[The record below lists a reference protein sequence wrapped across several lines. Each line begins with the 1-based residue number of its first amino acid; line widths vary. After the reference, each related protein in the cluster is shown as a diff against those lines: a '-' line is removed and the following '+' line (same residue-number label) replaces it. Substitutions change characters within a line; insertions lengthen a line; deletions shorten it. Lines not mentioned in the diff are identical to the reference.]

1 MALIISESQTRK
13 LVDMPQAV
21 ALLDKM
27 FRDRAAGKMRSVPR
41 RRLKGSEK
49 QLNMMAAWH
58 QDMDLIC
65 LRSYAAE
72 ANTITLYHGDEP
84 NVLELTNAL

>member
-1 MALIISESQTRK
+1 MALIISEPQTHK

-41 RRLKGSEK
+41 RRLKGSEDRK
-49 QLNMMAAWH
+49 
-58 QDMDLIC
+58 
-65 LRSYAAE
+65 S
-72 ANTITLYHGDEP
+72 
-84 NVLELTNAL
+84 VV